1 MEAHKFPAHFFLLYI
16 LFYSGQ
22 AMYGVYFNLYL
33 SNIGFSNTMIGFLTA
48 LSTLLLLM
56 AQPFWGVMSDR
67 AKKKNTIL
75 KLLFLLSGLSALLYY
90 RSTDYLYVVIINL
103 IFTMFYSTL
112 VPLQDNITLEY
123 LAGTRWDFGKI
134 RMGGTIGYAITAVT
148 AGILIKNRYSHI
160 FWVVS
165 LSMLLCF
172 ILMFIIPRVPG
183 FRTRTEKAPFSAII
197 KNKMF
202 MCLIGF
208 NLTYS
213 LGVSFFYTYY
223 PIYFESIGGSSSFIG
238 MLMFTCAIAE
248 VPFLL
253 VIDKILKKFG
263 IIKLLVSA
271 AMVSSLRW
279 FLMYFLTNPV
289 LIIIINLLHGFSF
302 SSFTY
307 CLVTYI
313 NESVPKS
320 LRATGQTFNAMV
332 STFFSKVV
340 FVFLGGVAS
349 DIFGINKIMLLSSVI
364 TFLAS
369 IIFGLL
375 LRKLKENR
383 EVSTA
388 S

>member
-1 MEAHKFPAHFFLLYI
+1 
-16 LFYSGQ
+16 
-22 AMYGVYFNLYL
+22 MYGVYFNLYL

-134 RMGGTIGYAITAVT
+134 RMWGDYRLCYHCRNSRNPDERTGTPYILGCFAFYAA
-148 AGILIKNRYSHI
+148 
-160 FWVVS
+160 
-165 LSMLLCF
+165 CF

-183 FRTRTEKAPFSAII
+183 FRTRTEKAPFSAI

-223 PIYFESIGGSSSFIG
+223 PIYFESIG
-238 MLMFTCAIAE
+238 AA
-248 VPFLL
+248 VLL
-253 VIDKILKKFG
+253 
-263 IIKLLVSA
+263 
-271 AMVSSLRW
+271 
-279 FLMYFLTNPV
+279 
-289 LIIIINLLHGFSF
+289 
-302 SSFTY
+302 
-307 CLVTYI
+307 
-313 NESVPKS
+313 
-320 LRATGQTFNAMV
+320 
-332 STFFSKVV
+332 
-340 FVFLGGVAS
+340 
-349 DIFGINKIMLLSSVI
+349 
-364 TFLAS
+364 
-369 IIFGLL
+369 
-375 LRKLKENR
+375 
-383 EVSTA
+383 
-388 S
+388 